1 MNKMTLNSKGFDRMM
16 KSLKKKTG
24 ASYEDVLKGITGAI
38 LENAAR
44 KTYRSKSRII
54 REAVKESL
62 STKFKSSS
70 GDKIRKA
77 GDGSLIYRSS
87 GMAPGKW
94 IKLRS
99 DYRLNAVSAK
109 NPANREL
116 APKFRASIN
125 RSLSELRALQ
135 KKIIKKKKERIASS
149 QKTFLHIMKLLSIP
163 IKNSRGLGDAVK
175 AKLTT
180 GHTSALFGK
189 VYKDNATAAILI
201 KSKSRAALNI
211 KSGGIFAFSKAF
223 NGQVKAFEKAAEK
236 DLETYSKNFATR
248 NGFIVK

>member
-16 KSLKKKTG
+16 KALKKKTG
-24 ASYEDVLKGITGAI
+24 ASYEDVLKGITGSI

-44 KTYRSKSRII
+44 KTYKSKSKIVS
-54 REAVKESL
+54 EAVKESL
-62 STKFKSSS
+62 STRFKSSS
-70 GDKIRKA
+70 GGKIRKA
-77 GDGSLIYRSS
+77 DDGSLIYRSS

-94 IKLRS
+94 VKLRS

-109 NPANREL
+109 NPSNREL
-116 APKFRASIN
+116 SPKFRASVN
-125 RSLSELRALQ
+125 KSLSELRALQ
-135 KKIIKKKKERIASS
+135 KRIIKKKKERIASS
-149 QKTFLHIMKLLSIP
+149 QKTFLHIMKLLAIP
-163 IKNSRGLGDAVK
+163 AKNSRGLGGAIK

-180 GHTSALFGK
+180 GHKSSLFGK
-189 VYKDNATAAILI
+189 LYKDSDSVAILI
-201 KSKSRAALNI
+201 KSKSRSALNM

-248 NGFIVK
+248 NGFIAR